1 MATLIGVVSQVVGEV
16 FAVASDGSR
25 RPVSEGDRLYAG
37 EQLITGMSGAVA
49 VALTNGQELT
59 LGRDSGIAL
68 NAQLIASRDEL
79 QAPVVEVSPT
89 APSDDDLT
97 DVERLQAA
105 IEAGDDPTQQGEA
118 TAAGPGAGAGGAGGA
133 GGGHSFVMLS
143 EVGGALDPVIGF
155 PTGPLAAAPLFPE
168 GEVFAPADFSPE
180 LTVVFLDKEGS
191 VVTGPGVVD
200 EAALNGGENGGGQPG
215 SNPGSDAETTSG
227 TLIIN
232 SPDGIGRIE
241 VLDASGNWVNV
252 TGGGV
257 VQGAYG
263 VLVFDAAGN
272 WTYTLTDNSLDH
284 SNPNAIGADDQL
296 FDNFSVR
303 VFDLDGDV
311 SPTVPLIIAINDD
324 GPSAGLEFSRE
335 GGEVVLDES
344 AGLQPGSHDVAGPLA
359 VFNGVANPSSDM
371 RAYAQGTAPA
381 VVANYNFGA
390 DEGGATAVY
399 SLALVG
405 SGEGEQ
411 GPQVQ
416 AVGLTTTSGSPITLS
431 VENGLVV
438 GRDAGGNAAFA
449 ISIDPDTGIISV
461 VQYQSL
467 HHPDASDAN
476 DSIDLSGLIRAVLTV
491 TDGDG
496 DQAVASADI
505 GQLIRFVDDAPTA
518 AIERVEG
525 VRVTH
530 DESAGLQNGIATP
543 TPGGDANDNDTNA
556 GSVVGLFS
564 SVSNTGTDLSSPGY
578 ATSNG
583 AVVDISGSSTGED
596 NEGATTVL
604 SLSIVGGDGSDSGL
618 TTTDGQT
625 IRLYLENGLIVGRV
639 DGGETSPGAA
649 AFAIAIGQDGSISV
663 AQYIS
668 LHHPDTGSADDAV
681 SLAGKV
687 RAVVTVTDG
696 DGDVDTAQ
704 VGIGGAIRFEDDGP
718 TAVIQRVEGVRVTH
732 DESAGLQNATET
744 PTPQG
749 DARDDDTGNPDVI
762 ALFAGVSNVGTD
774 LEGYAA
780 SAGPVVSI
788 AGTSTGEDNEGA
800 TTVLSLEITGGDGT
814 DSGLTTTNGQ
824 VIRLYMENGMIVG
837 RVDGGDQGP
846 GAAVF
851 AVAIGQDGTISVAQ
865 YMSLNHPDTGSRDE
879 GVDLG
884 GLVRAVVT
892 VTDGDGDVDVAK
904 VNIGGAIRFED
915 DAPTANI
922 QVVEGVRVT
931 HDETPGLQNG
941 TATPTPG
948 SDANDN
954 DTNTP
959 SVIALFSSVTDAGTA
974 LTTGYASSNGP
985 VVSTSGSSTGED
997 QEGATTVLSL
1007 EVQNADSG
1015 LSALDGSPIVL
1026 SVENG
1031 LVVGRVDG
1039 GIYNGQAAFA
1049 VAIGQDGSISIAQY
1063 LPLQHPDTASHD
1075 EALNLS
1081 GKLRAVVTVTDGD
1094 GDVSVDSVGIGGVVR
1109 FEDDGP
1115 TATKVTATN
1124 VLDDE
1129 GLNGGINGGPGDVS
1143 GAHTSTSGNLG
1154 YDAGADGLK
1163 SIELSGPSTLGS
1175 ENVTSTWDPDTNTL
1189 TISSVRGDLMTVV
1202 LTDLASGAY
1211 TVNLLKPLMH
1221 TVDGTED
1228 NITLNV
1234 GYKVTD
1240 GDGDTADGSLTVTI
1254 NDDTPTL
1261 QVGALDLNSSVTFHG
1276 TDAGY
1281 SNSYGYYIKGEDGT
1295 PLSGKVIWAN
1305 VHDQSSGDTFDL
1317 GDLDPA
1323 STGFFIIPNGGGN
1336 AGLLNGADVTF
1347 QLVGGKWQAFV
1358 GGTPLIGADGANVLF
1373 SDATLN
1379 PGGSHLQDTGNAGN
1393 QNWEDKTDTSDYD
1406 YNDVSTSVTWGS
1418 TLQLQVDETH
1428 LEQGNSATATADF
1441 SGLFN
1446 VQPGADGLGSLDYEL
1461 QVTNPASGLVDTETG
1476 EDVVLFLE
1484 GDQIVGRVGDANG
1497 EAVFTLT
1504 VSADGK
1510 ITLEQLR
1517 AIEHPTADPDEAA
1530 FLGSGHVELK
1540 LTVTD
1545 GDGDS
1550 VSGGLDIGKVISFR
1564 DDAPSISAG
1573 EIATGELEVDE
1584 TNLLVDKTVDYSGAF
1599 TSSYGA
1605 DGAGSISYK
1614 LDISASGADSGM
1626 KDSASGGNIKLYL
1639 EGGQVVGRVGGPAGA
1654 ISFTVS
1660 VDPDGKVTLDQKLA
1674 IVHSPNTGPDQAT
1687 GLSAADLVKLVATIT
1702 DKDGDSNSA
1711 SLNLG
1716 NAISFRDDA
1725 PTITAGQ
1732 AANGSLEVD
1741 ESFLGVDATRDFSG
1755 VFTHSFGNDGAGTIT
1770 YALAISAEG
1779 ASTGLK
1785 DTASG
1790 SDIKLYLEGGEVV
1803 GRVGDQSG
1811 AIAFKVTVDAAGKV
1825 TLDQKLAIVH
1835 SPDSGPD
1842 QAAGLSAADL
1852 VKLVATITDK
1862 DGDPDSATL
1871 NLGNAISF
1879 KDDAPSIRATAIPA
1893 DSLQVDETNLLGN
1906 ATTDFSG
1913 AFIKAYGADGAGS
1926 ISYKLDISAS
1936 GADSGLK
1943 DTATGS
1949 DIKLYLENGEVV
1961 GRVGDQNGAISFKV
1975 TVDADGK
1982 VTLDQ
1987 VRAIVHSPN
1996 SGPDQE
2002 SSLGAADLVKLV
2014 ATITD
2019 KDGDS
2024 NSATLNLGNAISFK
2038 DDAPTISAGQAG
2050 VASLQVDETTLAINA
2065 TTNFSGAFTSNY
2077 GADGAGS
2084 ISYVLDVKS
2093 QGVDS
2098 GLKDSA
2104 SGSDIKLYLEGGE
2117 VVGRVG
2123 DQNGAIAF
2131 KVTVDASGNVSLDQ
2145 VRAIVHSPNTGPD
2158 QATGLSAADLVKL
2171 VATITDK
2178 DGDSNSASLNLGNA
2192 ISFRDDAPTIS
2203 AGQAGVASL
2212 QVDETTLAIN
2222 ATTNFSGAFTSN
2234 YGADGAGTI
2243 GYALEVKAQGADS
2256 GLKDSVSGSDIKLY
2270 LEGGEVVGRVG
2281 SDTGAIAFKVTVD
2294 GSGNVT
2300 LDQVRA
2306 IVHSPNTGPDQATGL
2321 SAADLV
2327 KLVATIIDK
2336 DGDSNSASL
2345 NLGNAIS
2352 FKDDAP
2358 TISAGQ
2364 AGVASLQ
2371 VDETTLAIDT
2381 TTDFSGA
2388 FTSNYGA
2395 DGAGN
2400 IGYLLEVKAQG
2411 VDSGLKDT
2419 ASGSDIKL
2427 YLEGGEVV
2435 GRVGDHNGA
2444 IAFKVTVNASGH
2456 VTLDQVRAIIHSPDT
2471 GPDQATGLS
2480 SADLVKLVATITDK
2494 DGDSSSASLELGKA
2508 ISFKDDG
2515 PKITGFELQG
2525 GGRVYV
2531 DESVGTAGS
2540 SRDENGYVAPND
2552 EQGHGN
2558 VLGYAR
2564 IQGSDLFN
2572 LATNGGSDGLDAS
2585 RTQFAL
2591 SLVSEGVDS
2600 GLDATAGGNILLYTD
2615 SNGNVLGKV
2624 GLDTIFKIS
2633 VNTVDGSITL
2643 EQYKAIAHGNTA
2655 SHDELA
2661 LIREGLVKLGV
2672 TVYDKDGDSDSASLD
2687 LGKVVG
2693 FEDDGPS
2700 VIQPDCTEVEESNG
2714 FTTQG
2719 VIQAD
2724 YGSDGGGFDLSAN
2737 AGLTD
2742 DGLFYTVVK
2751 ENGVTTLTATVGDA
2765 QGEVFFVLKVYDDP
2779 NVLGGGNNYE
2789 LTIVNARPVTIADF
2803 DLQAIAA
2810 GQPQASFL
2818 VQSGEGLAVTLT
2830 GSGLVNPSEQG
2841 VGVGGNNLIN
2851 GAESLTMAFSA
2862 TVYSAE
2868 VSVQKLSSSDQLSW
2882 TALDGNGQVVA
2893 AGTYNGQ
2900 GSENSQFS
2908 FDLADSAFITG
2919 SAAAL
2924 AGGFTTLI
2932 FASNDGDY
2940 RIQYITLEQQ
2950 FLPPS
2955 LDLSFQVDV
2964 VDGDNDVASTQ
2975 LDVCFVNDE
2984 PTGGFVFDRVDE
2996 DGLPGGIPGGV
3007 QDDEGATTLVTGTL
3021 GYDYGDDGFGS
3032 FAWQPSGLPSVTSGG
3047 QAVEYQVSGN
3057 GQVLTAQTVGSH
3069 QPVFTVTLTNPATG
3083 AFTFELHA
3091 PLDHPA
3097 PASGSVENNLDFQF
3111 AYQMVDGNG
3120 STAQGTLHISV
3131 DDDSPAQPKDIAK
3144 SASEPQGIHTNLM
3157 VVLDLSGSMDD
3168 APSGVSGF
3176 STKLALAK
3184 DAVQRLIDSYDNLG
3198 DVMVRIVT
3206 FANTA
3211 SAVGNVWM
3219 TASDA
3224 KAWLTALANNAGN
3237 GSTNY
3242 DDALIKAMNA
3252 YDSTGKLTGT
3262 GVQSVS
3268 YFLSDGQPTLSNANP
3283 GSNNSGS
3290 QYNPELGDGI
3300 GAGEEADWIAFLTAK
3315 GIKSY
3320 ALGMGLGS
3328 DLDKTLLNPIAYDGK
3343 AGVNTDGILV
3353 SNLNQLNDTLQGTVT
3368 GTVISGNL
3376 ISEGSNGFGADGPG
3390 VLPVAAIT
3398 HNNVTYT
3405 SASAAYDAAS
3415 HTLTFTTAGGGS
3427 FSVNLL
3433 TGAYTY
3439 SFNGDVAENR
3449 TDTIRYTLVDRDGDA
3464 ATAELKLTITD
3475 SSEVHA
3481 YDNYS
3486 QAIVGQTWVTPDPVT
3501 KVLAD
3506 FSSTSNPASSGPNY
3520 NPWVFDTVNDFLPS
3534 GDERTV
3540 VTTND
3545 WVNVA
3550 ADKWGV
3556 SSIAVNNTS
3565 GNSGVNG
3572 VRVEGGQLQ
3581 LRDTSSADGVSTKA
3595 ITPSFQIAEGS
3606 TGTLSFQVGQAATG
3620 SGDSFTWKLYSL
3632 SETNVWDEVSD
3643 VQSQTQGAT
3652 ISLLNLA
3659 GGTYRVYFEAN
3670 DRSSTNQTR
3679 NSNQY
3684 RVTIDNITLVTLAAA
3699 VLVDTATAVAGNVL
3713 TDPNNYLGSD
3723 QPWGAVDSKGS
3734 EGAVLS
3740 VLDNG
3745 NFVAV
3750 GTSKALVGQW
3760 GTLLIHG
3767 DGAYTYTP
3775 DPDYSNLGKEDVFTY
3790 QLTQP
3795 DGDVSTAHL
3804 VVGIGAGAAVQPNVL
3819 MGNEGLNDTL
3829 LGSEASDVL
3838 LGLGGND
3845 TLRGLGGND
3854 RLEGGDGNDT
3864 LIGGKGNDVLVGG
3877 IGNDTFVWT
3886 ADDRGGN
3893 YHDIVKDFGNGD
3905 DKLDLSQLL
3914 QGIEGPATAD
3924 VLTQYLSFDF
3934 VSEPGSTVINVAS
3947 AGSGTPVDQ
3956 TITLENTVL
3965 SGGNAADIIQGM
3977 LDHNQLVA

>member
-59 LGRDSGIAL
+59 LGRDSGITL

-381 VVANYNFGA
+381 VVGNYNFGA

-476 DSIDLSGLIRAVLTV
+476 DNIDLSGLIRAVLTV

-530 DESAGLQNGIATP
+530 DESAGPQNGIATP

-578 ATSNG
+578 ATSKG

-668 LHHPDTGSADDAV
+668 LHHPGTGSADDAV

-704 VGIGGAIRFEDDGP
+704 VGIGGAIRFEDGGP

-749 DARDDDTGNPDVI
+749 DALDDDTGNPDVI

-814 DSGLTTTNGQ
+814 DSGLTTTDGQ
-824 VIRLYMENGMIVG
+824 VIRLYMENGLIVG

-892 VTDGDGDVDVAK
+892 VIDGDGDVDVAK

-1007 EVQNADSG
+1007 AVQNADSG

-1063 LPLQHPDTASHD
+1063 LPLQHPDTSSHD

-1081 GKLRAVVTVTDGD
+1081 GKIRAVVTVTDGD

-1295 PLSGKVIWAN
+1295 PLNGKVIWAN

-1323 STGFFIIPNGGGN
+1323 STGFFIIPNGGAN

-1428 LEQGNSATATADF
+1428 LGQGNSATATADF

-1446 VQPGADGLGSLDYEL
+1446 VQPGADGLGRLDYEL

-1545 GDGDS
+1545 GDGDG

-1564 DDAPSISAG
+1564 DDAPSINAG
-1573 EIATGELEVDE
+1573 EIAAGELEVDE

-1614 LDISASGADSGM
+1614 LDISASGADSGL
-1626 KDSASGGNIKLYL
+1626 KDSASSGNIKLYL

-1803 GRVGDQSG
+1803 GRVG
-1811 AIAFKVTVDAAGKV
+1811 
-1825 TLDQKLAIVH
+1825 
-1835 SPDSGPD
+1835 
-1842 QAAGLSAADL
+1842 
-1852 VKLVATITDK
+1852 
-1862 DGDPDSATL
+1862 
-1871 NLGNAISF
+1871 
-1879 KDDAPSIRATAIPA
+1879 
-1893 DSLQVDETNLLGN
+1893 
-1906 ATTDFSG
+1906 
-1913 AFIKAYGADGAGS
+1913 
-1926 ISYKLDISAS
+1926 
-1936 GADSGLK
+1936 
-1943 DTATGS
+1943 
-1949 DIKLYLENGEVV
+1949 
-1961 GRVGDQNGAISFKV
+1961 
-1975 TVDADGK
+1975 
-1982 VTLDQ
+1982 
-1987 VRAIVHSPN
+1987 
-1996 SGPDQE
+1996 
-2002 SSLGAADLVKLV
+2002 
-2014 ATITD
+2014 
-2019 KDGDS
+2019 
-2024 NSATLNLGNAISFK
+2024 
-2038 DDAPTISAGQAG
+2038 
-2050 VASLQVDETTLAINA
+2050 
-2065 TTNFSGAFTSNY
+2065 
-2077 GADGAGS
+2077 
-2084 ISYVLDVKS
+2084 
-2093 QGVDS
+2093 
-2098 GLKDSA
+2098 
-2104 SGSDIKLYLEGGE
+2104 
-2117 VVGRVG
+2117 
-2123 DQNGAIAF
+2123 
-2131 KVTVDASGNVSLDQ
+2131 
-2145 VRAIVHSPNTGPD
+2145 
-2158 QATGLSAADLVKL
+2158 
-2171 VATITDK
+2171 
-2178 DGDSNSASLNLGNA
+2178 
-2192 ISFRDDAPTIS
+2192 
-2203 AGQAGVASL
+2203 
-2212 QVDETTLAIN
+2212 
-2222 ATTNFSGAFTSN
+2222 
-2234 YGADGAGTI
+2234 
-2243 GYALEVKAQGADS
+2243 
-2256 GLKDSVSGSDIKLY
+2256 
-2270 LEGGEVVGRVG
+2270 

-2411 VDSGLKDT
+2411 ADSGLKDT

-2435 GRVGDHNGA
+2435 GRVGDQNGA

-2700 VIQPDCTEVEESNG
+2700 VIQPDCAEVEESNG

-2765 QGEVFFVLKVYDDP
+2765 QGDVFFVLKVYDDP

-2950 FLPPS
+2950 FVPPS

-3007 QDDEGATTLVTGTL
+3007 QDDEGAATLVTGTL

-3120 STAQGTLHISV
+3120 STAQGALHISV

-3433 TGAYTY
+3433 TGVYTY

-3449 TDTIRYTLVDRDGDA
+3449 TDTIRYTLIDRDGDT

-3506 FSSTSNPASSGPNY
+3506 FSSTSNPTSSGPNY

-3632 SETNVWDEVSD
+3632 SETNVWDEVGD

-3713 TDPNNYLGSD
+3713 TDPNNYLSSD
-3723 QPWGAVDSKGS
+3723 HPWGAVDSKGS

-3795 DGDVSTAHL
+3795 DGDVSTANL

>member
-359 VFNGVANPSSDM
+359 VFNGLANPSSDM

-476 DSIDLSGLIRAVLTV
+476 DNIDLSGLIRAVLTV

-530 DESAGLQNGIATP
+530 DESAGPQNGIATP

-578 ATSNG
+578 ATSKG

-639 DGGETSPGAA
+639 EGGETSPGAA

-749 DARDDDTGNPDVI
+749 DALDDDTGNPDVI

-814 DSGLTTTNGQ
+814 DSGLTTTDGQ
-824 VIRLYMENGMIVG
+824 VIRLYMENGLIVG
-837 RVDGGDQGP
+837 RVDGDDQGP

-851 AVAIGQDGTISVAQ
+851 AVAIGEDGTISVAQ

-884 GLVRAVVT
+884 GLVKAVVT
-892 VTDGDGDVDVAK
+892 VTDGDGDVDVAR

-1007 EVQNADSG
+1007 AVQNADSG

-1063 LPLQHPDTASHD
+1063 LPLQHPDTNSHD

-1081 GKLRAVVTVTDGD
+1081 GKIRAVVTVTDGD
-1094 GDVSVDSVGIGGVVR
+1094 DDVSVDSVGIGGVVR

-1115 TATKVTATN
+1115 TASNVTATR

-1163 SIELSGPSTLGS
+1163 SIVLTGPSTLGS
-1175 ENVTSTWDPDTNTL
+1175 EDVTSTWDGATTL
-1189 TISSVRGDLMTVV
+1189 TISSSRGDLMTVV

-1221 TVDGTED
+1221 TVSGTED
-1228 NITLNV
+1228 NIILNV

-1240 GDGDTADGSLTVTI
+1240 GDGDTANGSLTVTI
-1254 NDDTPTL
+1254 NDDTPTI
-1261 QVGALDLNSSVTFHG
+1261 QVGSLDLNSSVTFIG

-1281 SNSYGYYIKGEDGT
+1281 SNSYGYYIKGEDGN

-1317 GDLDPA
+1317 GNLDPA
-1323 STGFFIIPNGGGN
+1323 STGFFIIPNGGDN

-1406 YNDVSTSVTWGS
+1406 YNDVSTSVTWGA
-1418 TLQLQVDETH
+1418 TQQLQVDESN
-1428 LEQGNSATATADF
+1428 LGQNATADF

-1446 VQPGADGLGSLDYEL
+1446 VQPGADGLKSLDYKL
-1461 QVTNPASGLVDTETG
+1461 TVQNANSGLVDSISG
-1476 EDVVLFLE
+1476 QDVVLTVNDAGVVE
-1484 GDQIVGRVGDANG
+1484 GRTATGKDL
-1497 EAVFTLT
+1497 VFTL
-1504 VSADGK
+1504 
-1510 ITLEQLR
+1510 
-1517 AIEHPTADPDEAA
+1517 
-1530 FLGSGHVELK
+1530 
-1540 LTVTD
+1540 
-1545 GDGDS
+1545 S
-1550 VSGGLDIGKVISFR
+1550 VG
-1564 DDAPSISAG
+1564 
-1573 EIATGELEVDE
+1573 T
-1584 TNLLVDKTVDYSGAF
+1584 
-1599 TSSYGA
+1599 
-1605 DGAGSISYK
+1605 
-1614 LDISASGADSGM
+1614 
-1626 KDSASGGNIKLYL
+1626 
-1639 EGGQVVGRVGGPAGA
+1639 
-1654 ISFTVS
+1654 
-1660 VDPDGKVTLDQKLA
+1660 DGKVTLDQIRA
-1674 IVHSPNTGPDQAT
+1674 IVHPTSDPDEAKFL
-1687 GLSAADLVKLVATIT
+1687 GSGHISLSAIVT
-1702 DKDGDSNSA
+1702 DKDGDTA
-1711 SLNLG
+1711 TGNL
-1716 NAISFRDDA
+1716 D
-1725 PTITAGQ
+1725 
-1732 AANGSLEVD
+1732 L
-1741 ESFLGVDATRDFSG
+1741 
-1755 VFTHSFGNDGAGTIT
+1755 
-1770 YALAISAEG
+1770 
-1779 ASTGLK
+1779 
-1785 DTASG
+1785 
-1790 SDIKLYLEGGEVV
+1790 
-1803 GRVGDQSG
+1803 
-1811 AIAFKVTVDAAGKV
+1811 GKV
-1825 TLDQKLAIVH
+1825 
-1835 SPDSGPD
+1835 
-1842 QAAGLSAADL
+1842 
-1852 VKLVATITDK
+1852 
-1862 DGDPDSATL
+1862 
-1871 NLGNAISF
+1871 ISF
-1879 KDDAPSIRATAIPA
+1879 KDDAPSTGTNPTVKLDDDAQPNGIPGGTGDDDDSQHATGTL
-1893 DSLQVDETNLLGN
+1893 SH
-1906 ATTDFSG
+1906 S
-1913 AFIKAYGADGAGS
+1913 YGSDGAGS
-1926 ISYKLDISAS
+1926 ISWVNTGAPAGFTYETS
-1936 GADSGLK
+1936 GNNLLIK
-1943 DTATGS
+1943 QGS
-1949 DIKLYLENGEVV
+1949 T
-1961 GRVGDQNGAISFKV
+1961 
-1975 TVDADGK
+1975 TVLT
-1982 VTLDQ
+1982 VTLTNNQTGTYSVVQNAPIRHVDGDNENNQ
-1987 VRAIVHSPN
+1987 PFQLTYKV
-1996 SGPDQE
+1996 
-2002 SSLGAADLVKLV
+2002 
-2014 ATITD
+2014 TD

-2024 NSATLNLGNAISFK
+2024 VNGTLKIDVDDDTPLAKNDVANVNESVAPDINMVFVLDFSGSISKSELGQMLDAVKAAAQALFAGNTGDVQMQVVAFSGDAKSYAPVTSYAAFESLINSLDPNEPGGVRPYDGNTDFTAAIEKTMDAFNPLPGWNNQVVFISDGNPNEQTQGGNALLTQTAADWQAFINDNSINVTAIGVGNGIDNDNLQDVDLDGSGSPILIGGFSGLVDTLLSQVSTGSVTGNVLNGSDGVAGTADDDSFGADGKGGIKSLTVDGDLYTWNGSNATAQVSITTDLGGKLVFNFSTGAWSYTAPSGLTGNTAEHISYSIVDADGDPSNATLTINITAT
-2038 DDAPTISAGQAG
+2038 DDAPVALNDTFSTNEDTAVTITSAGLFGADG
-2050 VASLQVDETTLAINA
+2050 TGPLNDSDAD
-2065 TTNFSGAFTSNY
+2065 SGAFTSIRVTQLASN
-2077 GADGAGS
+2077 
-2084 ISYVLDVKS
+2084 
-2093 QGVDS
+2093 
-2098 GLKDSA
+2098 GL
-2104 SGSDIKLYLEGGE
+2104 LQL
-2117 VVGRVG
+2117 
-2123 DQNGAIAF
+2123 NGTA
-2131 KVTVDASGNVSLDQ
+2131 
-2145 VRAIVHSPNTGPD
+2145 
-2158 QATGLSAADLVKL
+2158 
-2171 VATITDK
+2171 
-2178 DGDSNSASLNLGNA
+2178 
-2192 ISFRDDAPTIS
+2192 
-2203 AGQAGVASL
+2203 
-2212 QVDETTLAIN
+2212 
-2222 ATTNFSGAFTSN
+2222 
-2234 YGADGAGTI
+2234 
-2243 GYALEVKAQGADS
+2243 
-2256 GLKDSVSGSDIKLY
+2256 
-2270 LEGGEVVGRVG
+2270 
-2281 SDTGAIAFKVTVD
+2281 
-2294 GSGNVT
+2294 VT
-2300 LDQVRA
+2300 LDQVISLA
-2306 IVHSPNTGPDQATGL
+2306 DIDAGKLLFVPDGNESGAPYATFKYQVSDGTTYSNVATVTINVAAVNDAPVAVDDTFSTTEDNAVTITSTGLFGSDGTGPNNDSDVDSSSFANIRITQLATNGVL
-2321 SAADLV
+2321 
-2327 KLVATIIDK
+2327 KL
-2336 DGDSNSASL
+2336 N
-2345 NLGNAIS
+2345 
-2352 FKDDAP
+2352 
-2358 TISAGQ
+2358 
-2364 AGVASLQ
+2364 GVA
-2371 VDETTLAIDT
+2371 
-2381 TTDFSGA
+2381 
-2388 FTSNYGA
+2388 
-2395 DGAGN
+2395 
-2400 IGYLLEVKAQG
+2400 
-2411 VDSGLKDT
+2411 
-2419 ASGSDIKL
+2419 
-2427 YLEGGEVV
+2427 
-2435 GRVGDHNGA
+2435 
-2444 IAFKVTVNASGH
+2444 
-2456 VTLDQVRAIIHSPDT
+2456 VTLDQVISAADIAANKLTFVPDGNENGAPYATFQYQVSDGSLYSNTATVTINVTAVNDAPQLDLDGDDSSGVVGTGYQTTYTEGAPAVAIADIDALVTDIDNSTIASARIVLTNAQAGDVLTASGLPSGITGVVDT
-2471 GPDQATGLS
+2471 SVAGRITVTLTGVASKAAYESAIEAVRYSNTSNNPSTTPRNVTVVVNDGATNSNTAQTTINVVAVDNGPDAKNDVASVVEGHGQDFNVVFVLDFSGSINNTELNQMLSAVKQAGSALFDGTSGHVQLQIVAFSSTATSYAPVTSVEAFGSLINSLNPAAGGVRPFNGGTDFTDAIKATMAAYQPITGWSNQVVFISDGNPNEQTGSGGNSLANATAAAWDTFIDNNGINVTTVGIGDGINNARLQDVDLDGQGSPLNVAGFGQLVDALLGQVVGGDVSGNVLWGSDGVSGTADDDSFGVDGPGYIKSITIGSVTYTWNGASIITPSSGSPISGSVLTGIETTQHGKLTFNFATG
-2480 SADLVKLVATITDK
+2480 AW
-2494 DGDSSSASLELGKA
+2494 
-2508 ISFKDDG
+2508 
-2515 PKITGFELQG
+2515 
-2525 GGRVYV
+2525 
-2531 DESVGTAGS
+2531 
-2540 SRDENGYVAPND
+2540 GYVAPD
-2552 EQGHGN
+2552 G
-2558 VLGYAR
+2558 LT
-2564 IQGSDLFN
+2564 SDL
-2572 LATNGGSDGLDAS
+2572 TE
-2585 RTQFAL
+2585 QF
-2591 SLVSEGVDS
+2591 G
-2600 GLDATAGGNILLYTD
+2600 
-2615 SNGNVLGKV
+2615 
-2624 GLDTIFKIS
+2624 
-2633 VNTVDGSITL
+2633 
-2643 EQYKAIAHGNTA
+2643 
-2655 SHDELA
+2655 
-2661 LIREGLVKLGV
+2661 
-2672 TVYDKDGDSDSASLD
+2672 
-2687 LGKVVG
+2687 
-2693 FEDDGPS
+2693 
-2700 VIQPDCTEVEESNG
+2700 
-2714 FTTQG
+2714 
-2719 VIQAD
+2719 
-2724 YGSDGGGFDLSAN
+2724 
-2737 AGLTD
+2737 
-2742 DGLFYTVVK
+2742 
-2751 ENGVTTLTATVGDA
+2751 
-2765 QGEVFFVLKVYDDP
+2765 
-2779 NVLGGGNNYE
+2779 
-2789 LTIVNARPVTIADF
+2789 
-2803 DLQAIAA
+2803 
-2810 GQPQASFL
+2810 
-2818 VQSGEGLAVTLT
+2818 
-2830 GSGLVNPSEQG
+2830 
-2841 VGVGGNNLIN
+2841 
-2851 GAESLTMAFSA
+2851 
-2862 TVYSAE
+2862 
-2868 VSVQKLSSSDQLSW
+2868 
-2882 TALDGNGQVVA
+2882 
-2893 AGTYNGQ
+2893 
-2900 GSENSQFS
+2900 
-2908 FDLADSAFITG
+2908 
-2919 SAAAL
+2919 
-2924 AGGFTTLI
+2924 
-2932 FASNDGDY
+2932 
-2940 RIQYITLEQQ
+2940 
-2950 FLPPS
+2950 
-2955 LDLSFQVDV
+2955 
-2964 VDGDNDVASTQ
+2964 
-2975 LDVCFVNDE
+2975 
-2984 PTGGFVFDRVDE
+2984 
-2996 DGLPGGIPGGV
+2996 
-3007 QDDEGATTLVTGTL
+3007 
-3021 GYDYGDDGFGS
+3021 
-3032 FAWQPSGLPSVTSGG
+3032 
-3047 QAVEYQVSGN
+3047 
-3057 GQVLTAQTVGSH
+3057 
-3069 QPVFTVTLTNPATG
+3069 
-3083 AFTFELHA
+3083 
-3091 PLDHPA
+3091 
-3097 PASGSVENNLDFQF
+3097 
-3111 AYQMVDGNG
+3111 
-3120 STAQGTLHISV
+3120 
-3131 DDDSPAQPKDIAK
+3131 
-3144 SASEPQGIHTNLM
+3144 
-3157 VVLDLSGSMDD
+3157 
-3168 APSGVSGF
+3168 
-3176 STKLALAK
+3176 
-3184 DAVQRLIDSYDNLG
+3184 
-3198 DVMVRIVT
+3198 
-3206 FANTA
+3206 
-3211 SAVGNVWM
+3211 
-3219 TASDA
+3219 
-3224 KAWLTALANNAGN
+3224 
-3237 GSTNY
+3237 
-3242 DDALIKAMNA
+3242 
-3252 YDSTGKLTGT
+3252 
-3262 GVQSVS
+3262 
-3268 YFLSDGQPTLSNANP
+3268 
-3283 GSNNSGS
+3283 
-3290 QYNPELGDGI
+3290 
-3300 GAGEEADWIAFLTAK
+3300 
-3315 GIKSY
+3315 
-3320 ALGMGLGS
+3320 
-3328 DLDKTLLNPIAYDGK
+3328 
-3343 AGVNTDGILV
+3343 
-3353 SNLNQLNDTLQGTVT
+3353 
-3368 GTVISGNL
+3368 
-3376 ISEGSNGFGADGPG
+3376 
-3390 VLPVAAIT
+3390 
-3398 HNNVTYT
+3398 
-3405 SASAAYDAAS
+3405 
-3415 HTLTFTTAGGGS
+3415 
-3427 FSVNLL
+3427 
-3433 TGAYTY
+3433 
-3439 SFNGDVAENR
+3439 
-3449 TDTIRYTLVDRDGDA
+3449 YTLVDADGTTDSATLTVNVIDANSPPAGADATLSLLEDASHVLSASSFGFSDAEGGSLAAVKITTLPSAGQLTLNGSAISAGSSVSVADINAGKLVFTPVANASGNGYATFTFQVQDDGGTANGGGDLDPNPNTITFNVTPVNDSPVLGGMGGTLNYTENAGIRIIDSSVTLSDIDSPNFNGGSLVVAFTANGTTADQLSVVNQGTASGQLNVSGSNLRLGTSTIGTIAGGSNGGSLTISFTSNLATLAVVQALIQQIAYANTSDNPSTLDRTLSFTVRDGDG
-3464 ATAELKLTITD
+3464 TANGGVDTASAIAYVHVNAVNDAPLAKADHVVAYNASVVVPDWALLWNDSDAD
-3475 SSEVHA
+3475 SSVLSV
-3481 YDNYS
+3481 NS
-3486 QAIVGQTWVTPDPVT
+3486 VG
-3501 KVLAD
+3501 
-3506 FSSTSNPASSGPNY
+3506 SASSG
-3520 NPWVFDTVNDFLPS
+3520 
-3534 GDERTV
+3534 
-3540 VTTND
+3540 
-3545 WVNVA
+3545 
-3550 ADKWGV
+3550 
-3556 SSIAVNNTS
+3556 SISRS
-3565 GNSGVNG
+3565 GNSTSFNDTGFWV
-3572 VRVEGGQLQ
+3572 GGSFNYTT
-3581 LRDTSSADGVSTKA
+3581 RD
-3595 ITPSFQIAEGS
+3595 E
-3606 TGTLSFQVGQAATG
+3606 
-3620 SGDSFTWKLYSL
+3620 
-3632 SETNVWDEVSD
+3632 
-3643 VQSQTQGAT
+3643 QGA
-3652 ISLLNLA
+3652 ISSTARVDVDRGNRGSIGNSSDSSDQIVIDNSDSGNTLA
-3659 GGTYRVYFEAN
+3659 GG
-3670 DRSSTNQTR
+3670 S
-3679 NSNQY
+3679 
-3684 RVTIDNITLVTLAAA
+3684 
-3699 VLVDTATAVAGNVL
+3699 
-3713 TDPNNYLGSD
+3713 
-3723 QPWGAVDSKGS
+3723 
-3734 EGAVLS
+3734 
-3740 VLDNG
+3740 
-3745 NFVAV
+3745 
-3750 GTSKALVGQW
+3750 
-3760 GTLLIHG
+3760 
-3767 DGAYTYTP
+3767 
-3775 DPDYSNLGKEDVFTY
+3775 
-3790 QLTQP
+3790 
-3795 DGDVSTAHL
+3795 
-3804 VVGIGAGAAVQPNVL
+3804 
-3819 MGNEGLNDTL
+3819 
-3829 LGSEASDVL
+3829 
-3838 LGLGGND
+3838 
-3845 TLRGLGGND
+3845 
-3854 RLEGGDGNDT
+3854 
-3864 LIGGKGNDVLVGG
+3864 GNDVLIGGVGDDILNGGNGNDLLVGG
-3877 IGNDTFVWT
+3877 AGDDTLNGGGGIDTASYIDATSGVTVSLASSAPQNTGGAGTDTLSGIENLIGSNFGDMLTGNSGDNTLSALVGNDILIGGAGNDTFVWN
-3886 ADDRGGN
+3886 ANDRGGN

>member
-1 MATLIGVVSQVVGEV
+1 
-16 FAVASDGSR
+16 
-25 RPVSEGDRLYAG
+25 
-37 EQLITGMSGAVA
+37 
-49 VALTNGQELT
+49 
-59 LGRDSGIAL
+59 
-68 NAQLIASRDEL
+68 
-79 QAPVVEVSPT
+79 
-89 APSDDDLT
+89 
-97 DVERLQAA
+97 
-105 IEAGDDPTQQGEA
+105 
-118 TAAGPGAGAGGAGGA
+118 
-133 GGGHSFVMLS
+133 
-143 EVGGALDPVIGF
+143 
-155 PTGPLAAAPLFPE
+155 
-168 GEVFAPADFSPE
+168 
-180 LTVVFLDKEGS
+180 
-191 VVTGPGVVD
+191 
-200 EAALNGGENGGGQPG
+200 
-215 SNPGSDAETTSG
+215 
-227 TLIIN
+227 
-232 SPDGIGRIE
+232 
-241 VLDASGNWVNV
+241 
-252 TGGGV
+252 
-257 VQGAYG
+257 
-263 VLVFDAAGN
+263 
-272 WTYTLTDNSLDH
+272 
-284 SNPNAIGADDQL
+284 
-296 FDNFSVR
+296 
-303 VFDLDGDV
+303 
-311 SPTVPLIIAINDD
+311 
-324 GPSAGLEFSRE
+324 
-335 GGEVVLDES
+335 
-344 AGLQPGSHDVAGPLA
+344 
-359 VFNGVANPSSDM
+359 
-371 RAYAQGTAPA
+371 
-381 VVANYNFGA
+381 
-390 DEGGATAVY
+390 
-399 SLALVG
+399 
-405 SGEGEQ
+405 
-411 GPQVQ
+411 
-416 AVGLTTTSGSPITLS
+416 
-431 VENGLVV
+431 
-438 GRDAGGNAAFA
+438 
-449 ISIDPDTGIISV
+449 
-461 VQYQSL
+461 
-467 HHPDASDAN
+467 
-476 DSIDLSGLIRAVLTV
+476 
-491 TDGDG
+491 
-496 DQAVASADI
+496 
-505 GQLIRFVDDAPTA
+505 
-518 AIERVEG
+518 
-525 VRVTH
+525 
-530 DESAGLQNGIATP
+530 
-543 TPGGDANDNDTNA
+543 
-556 GSVVGLFS
+556 
-564 SVSNTGTDLSSPGY
+564 
-578 ATSNG
+578 
-583 AVVDISGSSTGED
+583 
-596 NEGATTVL
+596 
-604 SLSIVGGDGSDSGL
+604 
-618 TTTDGQT
+618 
-625 IRLYLENGLIVGRV
+625 
-639 DGGETSPGAA
+639 
-649 AFAIAIGQDGSISV
+649 
-663 AQYIS
+663 
-668 LHHPDTGSADDAV
+668 
-681 SLAGKV
+681 
-687 RAVVTVTDG
+687 
-696 DGDVDTAQ
+696 
-704 VGIGGAIRFEDDGP
+704 
-718 TAVIQRVEGVRVTH
+718 
-732 DESAGLQNATET
+732 
-744 PTPQG
+744 
-749 DARDDDTGNPDVI
+749 
-762 ALFAGVSNVGTD
+762 
-774 LEGYAA
+774 
-780 SAGPVVSI
+780 
-788 AGTSTGEDNEGA
+788 
-800 TTVLSLEITGGDGT
+800 
-814 DSGLTTTNGQ
+814 
-824 VIRLYMENGMIVG
+824 
-837 RVDGGDQGP
+837 
-846 GAAVF
+846 
-851 AVAIGQDGTISVAQ
+851 
-865 YMSLNHPDTGSRDE
+865 
-879 GVDLG
+879 
-884 GLVRAVVT
+884 
-892 VTDGDGDVDVAK
+892 
-904 VNIGGAIRFED
+904 
-915 DAPTANI
+915 
-922 QVVEGVRVT
+922 
-931 HDETPGLQNG
+931 
-941 TATPTPG
+941 
-948 SDANDN
+948 
-954 DTNTP
+954 
-959 SVIALFSSVTDAGTA
+959 
-974 LTTGYASSNGP
+974 
-985 VVSTSGSSTGED
+985 
-997 QEGATTVLSL
+997 
-1007 EVQNADSG
+1007 
-1015 LSALDGSPIVL
+1015 
-1026 SVENG
+1026 
-1031 LVVGRVDG
+1031 
-1039 GIYNGQAAFA
+1039 
-1049 VAIGQDGSISIAQY
+1049 
-1063 LPLQHPDTASHD
+1063 
-1075 EALNLS
+1075 
-1081 GKLRAVVTVTDGD
+1081 
-1094 GDVSVDSVGIGGVVR
+1094 
-1109 FEDDGP
+1109 
-1115 TATKVTATN
+1115 
-1124 VLDDE
+1124 
-1129 GLNGGINGGPGDVS
+1129 
-1143 GAHTSTSGNLG
+1143 
-1154 YDAGADGLK
+1154 
-1163 SIELSGPSTLGS
+1163 
-1175 ENVTSTWDPDTNTL
+1175 
-1189 TISSVRGDLMTVV
+1189 
-1202 LTDLASGAY
+1202 
-1211 TVNLLKPLMH
+1211 
-1221 TVDGTED
+1221 
-1228 NITLNV
+1228 
-1234 GYKVTD
+1234 
-1240 GDGDTADGSLTVTI
+1240 
-1254 NDDTPTL
+1254 
-1261 QVGALDLNSSVTFHG
+1261 
-1276 TDAGY
+1276 
-1281 SNSYGYYIKGEDGT
+1281 
-1295 PLSGKVIWAN
+1295 
-1305 VHDQSSGDTFDL
+1305 
-1317 GDLDPA
+1317 
-1323 STGFFIIPNGGGN
+1323 
-1336 AGLLNGADVTF
+1336 
-1347 QLVGGKWQAFV
+1347 
-1358 GGTPLIGADGANVLF
+1358 
-1373 SDATLN
+1373 
-1379 PGGSHLQDTGNAGN
+1379 
-1393 QNWEDKTDTSDYD
+1393 
-1406 YNDVSTSVTWGS
+1406 
-1418 TLQLQVDETH
+1418 
-1428 LEQGNSATATADF
+1428 
-1441 SGLFN
+1441 
-1446 VQPGADGLGSLDYEL
+1446 
-1461 QVTNPASGLVDTETG
+1461 
-1476 EDVVLFLE
+1476 
-1484 GDQIVGRVGDANG
+1484 
-1497 EAVFTLT
+1497 
-1504 VSADGK
+1504 
-1510 ITLEQLR
+1510 
-1517 AIEHPTADPDEAA
+1517 
-1530 FLGSGHVELK
+1530 
-1540 LTVTD
+1540 
-1545 GDGDS
+1545 
-1550 VSGGLDIGKVISFR
+1550 
-1564 DDAPSISAG
+1564 
-1573 EIATGELEVDE
+1573 
-1584 TNLLVDKTVDYSGAF
+1584 
-1599 TSSYGA
+1599 
-1605 DGAGSISYK
+1605 
-1614 LDISASGADSGM
+1614 
-1626 KDSASGGNIKLYL
+1626 
-1639 EGGQVVGRVGGPAGA
+1639 
-1654 ISFTVS
+1654 
-1660 VDPDGKVTLDQKLA
+1660 
-1674 IVHSPNTGPDQAT
+1674 
-1687 GLSAADLVKLVATIT
+1687 
-1702 DKDGDSNSA
+1702 
-1711 SLNLG
+1711 
-1716 NAISFRDDA
+1716 
-1725 PTITAGQ
+1725 
-1732 AANGSLEVD
+1732 
-1741 ESFLGVDATRDFSG
+1741 
-1755 VFTHSFGNDGAGTIT
+1755 
-1770 YALAISAEG
+1770 
-1779 ASTGLK
+1779 
-1785 DTASG
+1785 
-1790 SDIKLYLEGGEVV
+1790 
-1803 GRVGDQSG
+1803 
-1811 AIAFKVTVDAAGKV
+1811 
-1825 TLDQKLAIVH
+1825 
-1835 SPDSGPD
+1835 
-1842 QAAGLSAADL
+1842 
-1852 VKLVATITDK
+1852 
-1862 DGDPDSATL
+1862 
-1871 NLGNAISF
+1871 
-1879 KDDAPSIRATAIPA
+1879 
-1893 DSLQVDETNLLGN
+1893 
-1906 ATTDFSG
+1906 
-1913 AFIKAYGADGAGS
+1913 
-1926 ISYKLDISAS
+1926 
-1936 GADSGLK
+1936 
-1943 DTATGS
+1943 
-1949 DIKLYLENGEVV
+1949 
-1961 GRVGDQNGAISFKV
+1961 
-1975 TVDADGK
+1975 
-1982 VTLDQ
+1982 
-1987 VRAIVHSPN
+1987 
-1996 SGPDQE
+1996 
-2002 SSLGAADLVKLV
+2002 
-2014 ATITD
+2014 
-2019 KDGDS
+2019 
-2024 NSATLNLGNAISFK
+2024 
-2038 DDAPTISAGQAG
+2038 
-2050 VASLQVDETTLAINA
+2050 
-2065 TTNFSGAFTSNY
+2065 
-2077 GADGAGS
+2077 
-2084 ISYVLDVKS
+2084 
-2093 QGVDS
+2093 
-2098 GLKDSA
+2098 
-2104 SGSDIKLYLEGGE
+2104 
-2117 VVGRVG
+2117 
-2123 DQNGAIAF
+2123 
-2131 KVTVDASGNVSLDQ
+2131 
-2145 VRAIVHSPNTGPD
+2145 
-2158 QATGLSAADLVKL
+2158 LSAADLVKL

-2400 IGYLLEVKAQG
+2400 IGYALAVKAQG
-2411 VDSGLKDT
+2411 ADSGLKDT

-2435 GRVGDHNGA
+2435 GRVGDQNGA
-2444 IAFKVTVNASGH
+2444 IAFKVTVDASGH

-2700 VIQPDCTEVEESNG
+2700 VIQPDCAEVEESNG

-2765 QGEVFFVLKVYDDP
+2765 QGDVFFVLKVYDDP

-2908 FDLADSAFITG
+2908 FDLADSAFTTG

-3069 QPVFTVTLTNPATG
+3069 QPVFTVTLTNPVTG

-3723 QPWGAVDSKGS
+3723 HPWGAVDSKGS

-3819 MGNEGLNDTL
+3819 MGNEGFNDTL

-3877 IGNDTFVWT
+3877 TGNDTFVWT